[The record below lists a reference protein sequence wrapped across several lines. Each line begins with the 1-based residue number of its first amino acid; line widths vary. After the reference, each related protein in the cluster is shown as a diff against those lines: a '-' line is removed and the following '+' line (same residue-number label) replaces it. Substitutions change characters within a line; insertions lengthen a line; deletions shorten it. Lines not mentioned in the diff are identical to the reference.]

1 MRSSLE
7 VTFFVPTRFRAT
19 LCECSSAAVLP
30 RCRAATQLCA
40 VRRLG
45 APAVRRHGEKNL
57 RPAATR
63 RHGEKDLPLEP
74 RDDLRR
80 EALGNR
86 DGDLGR
92 RLDVI

>member
-19 LCECSSAAVLP
+19 LRECSSAAVLL
-30 RCRAATQLCA
+30 RCRAAARLCA
-40 VRRLG
+40 ARRLG
-45 APAVRRHGEKNL
+45 GPATRRYGEKNL
-57 RPAATR
+57 RSAATWQQ
-63 RHGEKDLPLEP
+63 GEKNLPLEP

>member
-1 MRSSLE
+1 MRRHGEKNL
-7 VTFFVPTRFRAT
+7 R
-19 LCECSSAAVLP
+19 
-30 RCRAATQLCA
+30 
-40 VRRLG
+40 
-45 APAVRRHGEKNL
+45 PAEVRRHGEKNL
-57 RPAATR
+57 RPVATWQQ
-63 RHGEKDLPLEP
+63 GEKNLPLEP